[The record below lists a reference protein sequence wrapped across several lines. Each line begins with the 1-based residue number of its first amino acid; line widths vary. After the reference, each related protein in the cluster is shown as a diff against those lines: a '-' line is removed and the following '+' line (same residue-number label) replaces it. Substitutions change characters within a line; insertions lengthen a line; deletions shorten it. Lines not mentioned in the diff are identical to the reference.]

1 MPEVR
6 TVIFLR
12 HGEADKQ
19 SPDIFFGRTDTA
31 LTEAGRM
38 AAVGAANRL
47 SRMRIDALWSGPLV
61 RCRQT
66 ARLLKLAPEIQV
78 EEGLNE
84 MNFGK
89 WEGKNRAECRKDEAA
104 WAAFTGP
111 NGAPPEGESVVDFHN
126 RVVEA
131 YNRILEK
138 TEDKK
143 VLLIV
148 AHHSVICSIVA
159 DALDMGPGGAFHFR
173 CAPGSLS
180 SIDYVDGYATLSRWN
195 A

>member
-1 MPEVR
+1 MAEVR

-19 SPDIFFGRTDTA
+19 SPDVFFGRTDTA

-38 AAVGAANRL
+38 AAASAANRL
-47 SRMRIDALWSGPLV
+47 SRMRIDAVYTSPLV
-61 RCRQT
+61 RCKQT

-78 EEGLNE
+78 EEGLTE

-104 WAAFTGP
+104 WAAFSSA
-111 NGAPPEGESVVDFHN
+111 NGAPPEGESVADFHN

-131 YNRILEK
+131 YHRILDA

-148 AHHSVICSIVA
+148 AHHSVICSIAA
-159 DALDMGPGGAFHFR
+159 DALGLGAGGAFHFR

-180 SIDYVDGYATLSRWN
+180 SIDYVDSFATLSRWN

>member
-1 MPEVR
+1 MAEVR
-6 TVIFLR
+6 SVIFLR

-19 SPDIFFGRTDTA
+19 SPDVFFGRTDTA
-31 LTEAGRM
+31 LSEAGRN
-38 AAVGAANRL
+38 AALSAGNRL
-47 SRMRIDALWSGPLV
+47 SRMRIDAVYTSPLV
-61 RCRQT
+61 RCKQT
-66 ARLLKLAPEIQV
+66 ARLLKLSPEIQV
-78 EEGLNE
+78 EDGLTE
-84 MNFGK
+84 MDFGK
-89 WEGKNRAECRKDEAA
+89 WEGKSRAECRKDEAA

-111 NGAPPEGESVVDFHN
+111 NGAPPEGESVADFHD
-126 RVVEA
+126 RVIKAYSRVLEA
-131 YNRILEK
+131 TKEK
-138 TEDKK
+138 P

-159 DALDMGPGGAFHFR
+159 DALGMGAAGAFHLR

>member
-1 MPEVR
+1 MAEVR

-19 SPDIFFGRTDTA
+19 TPDVFFGRTDTA
-31 LTEAGRM
+31 LTESGRM
-38 AAVGAANRL
+38 AAASAGNRL
-47 SRMRIDALWSGPLV
+47 SRMRIDAVYTSPLV
-61 RCRQT
+61 RCKQT
-66 ARLLKLAPEIQV
+66 ARLLKLPTEIEI
-78 EEGLNE
+78 EEGFAE
-84 MNFGK
+84 MNFGT
-89 WEGKNRAECRKDEAA
+89 WEGKSRAECRKDEAA
-104 WAAFTGP
+104 WAAFTAP
-111 NGAPPEGESVVDFHN
+111 NGAPPEGESVTDFHK
-126 RVVEA
+126 RVIEA
-131 YNRILEK
+131 YNRVLDK

-159 DALDMGPGGAFHFR
+159 EALGMGAAGAFRLR

>member
-12 HGEADKQ
+12 HGEADRQ
-19 SPDIFFGRTDTA
+19 SPDVFFGRTDTA
-31 LTEAGRM
+31 LNEAGRM
-38 AAVGAANRL
+38 AAESAGKRL
-47 SRMRIDALWSGPLV
+47 SRMRIDAVYTSPLV
-61 RCRQT
+61 RCKQT
-66 ARLLKLAPEIQV
+66 ARLLRLPNEIQV
-78 EEGLNE
+78 EDGLNE
-84 MNFGK
+84 MNFGA
-89 WEGKNRAECRKDEAA
+89 WEGKSRAECRKDEAA

-111 NGAPPEGESVVDFHN
+111 NGAPPEGESVPEFHK
-126 RVVEA
+126 RVIDAYHRVLEA
-131 YNRILEK
+131 
-138 TEDKK
+138 TQDKK

-148 AHHSVICSIVA
+148 AHHSVICSIA
-159 DALDMGPGGAFHFR
+159 AEALGMGAAGAFRLR

>member
-19 SPDIFFGRTDTA
+19 TPDVFFGRTDTA
-31 LTEAGRM
+31 LTENGRM
-38 AAVGAANRL
+38 AAASAGNRL
-47 SRMRIDALWSGPLV
+47 SRMRIDAVYTSPLA
-61 RCRQT
+61 RCKQT
-66 ARLLKLAPEIQV
+66 ARLLKLPTETQV
-78 EEGLNE
+78 EEGFAE
-84 MNFGK
+84 MNFGA
-89 WEGKNRAECRKDEAA
+89 WEGKSRAECRKDEAA
-104 WAAFTGP
+104 WAAFTAP
-111 NGAPPEGESVVDFHN
+111 NGAPPEGESVMDFHK
-126 RVVEA
+126 RVIEA
-131 YNRILEK
+131 YDRVLAA

-148 AHHSVICSIVA
+148 AHHSVICSIA
-159 DALDMGPGGAFHFR
+159 AEALGMGAAGAFHLR